1 MNLRL
6 KTVFR
11 RDEIQRH
18 FRLFRVLW
26 ERGEVGFGNGG
37 YSAKLSVALTP
48 RLWGFS
54 RNESHDLLITVL
66 GLRVGYTRSYGGIF
80 A

>member
-26 ERGEVGFGNGG
+26 ERGEVGAPGGG

-48 RLWGFS
+48 VLWNFS
-54 RNESHDLLITVL
+54 RDTHDWRVTVL
-66 GLRVGYTRSYGGIF
+66 GVRIGYTRSYGGIF

>member
-11 RDEIQRH
+11 RDEIQCH

-48 RLWGFS
+48 RLWRFS
-54 RNESHDLLITVL
+54 RNESHDLLITIL
-66 GLRVGYTRSYGGIF
+66 GLRIGYTRSYGGIF
-80 A
+80 G